1 MASRATD
8 GSLFTGGERARIKRI
23 GEPIALFLGRLGFSP
38 DALTVA
44 GFGIVLAAA
53 VAAAAGEWVLT
64 AVILIFGTL

>member
-38 DALTVA
+38 DALTIA

-53 VAAAAGEWVLT
+53 VAAAAGEWC
-64 AVILIFGTL
+64 

>member
-44 GFGIVLAAA
+44 
-53 VAAAAGEWVLT
+53 
-64 AVILIFGTL
+64 